1 MKIAVMSDSH
11 DNVDNITKAIE
22 ISNRQDCSH
31 LFHLGDI
38 VSPFTASHLKNFN
51 GSVHAV
57 FGNCDGEVL
66 GLKKAFNEIGGDIQK
81 APYKV
86 TIAKKSFVLMHEP
99 ILLSEIVLSGEDDF
113 VFYGHLH
120 KVAQRKES
128 DTHILNPGETG
139 GWVNRP
145 SFFIVDIHSY
155 HFQKI
160 DL

>member
-11 DNVDNITKAIE
+11 DNADNIRKAIN
-22 ISNRQDCSH
+22 ISNRNECSY

-38 VSPFTASHLKNFN
+38 ISPFTASKLKTFK

-57 FGNCDGEVL
+57 FGNCDGEVI
-66 GLKKAFNEIGGDIQK
+66 GLKKVFSELGGKIEK

-86 TIAKKSFVLMHEP
+86 TVAEKSFVLLHEP
-99 ILLSEIVLSGEDDF
+99 ILLPEIILSGEDDY

-120 KVAQRKES
+120 KVDQRKEGH
-128 DTHILNPGETG
+128 THILNPGETG

-145 SFFIVDIHSY
+145 SFFILDVPSN
-155 HFQKI
+155 HFQQI
-160 DL
+160 NL